1 MTEAQALEALAKELH
16 ALLEGIAGIPTYEGE
31 APRDA
36 SEALAGRPPFMVYDA
51 QPRGPEDEACEWTLD
66 LFVDLWGLDSWAPCY
81 AAMARLDDALDRA
94 AFELECGALCADRS
108 GLTFQRMERDP
119 DDERI
124 RRMRGQYLLRFNA
137 DLFKE

>member
-1 MTEAQALEALAKELH
+1 MTESQAMEALAKELH

-36 SEALAGRPPFMVYDA
+36 SEALAVRPPFLVYDA
-51 QPRGPEDEACEWTLD
+51 QPRGPEDEAGEWTLD
-66 LFVDLWGLDSWAPCY
+66 LFLDVWALDTFAACY
-81 AAMARLDDALDRA
+81 AAFVELDGALDRA
-94 AFELECGALCADRS
+94 AFELECGALCADRG

-119 DDERI
+119 YDERI